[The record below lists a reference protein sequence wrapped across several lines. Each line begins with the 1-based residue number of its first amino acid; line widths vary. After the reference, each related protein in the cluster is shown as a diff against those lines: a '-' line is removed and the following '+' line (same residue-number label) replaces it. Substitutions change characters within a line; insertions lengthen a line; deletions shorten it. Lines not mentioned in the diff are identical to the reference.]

1 MRRDDFSSAEV
12 ILNNGE
18 EKRRKNLYVMKKKR
32 NYVSPLWLQLIP
44 GDDIIEVE
52 GSVETGGTFGG
63 ECWSVVDQFYGVP
76 AGKIIGC
83 DGSLLGYLDT
93 NEWILYDKDGKEVE
107 DFYYEYMGDVDSW
120 LEDQGWSCYEAC
132 PELAD

>member
-1 MRRDDFSSAEV
+1 
-12 ILNNGE
+12 
-18 EKRRKNLYVMKKKR
+18 MKKKR
-32 NYVSPLWLQLIP
+32 NYVSPLWLQLP
-44 GDDIIEVE
+44 GGGEGEIIVE

-63 ECWSVVDQFYGVP
+63 ECWSVVDQFDGVP